1 LKAGGIEF
9 VGAPS
14 NRPAPGYSTESRSR
28 PLALGITA
36 GPPSET
42 IESLMQSLEPTLSS
56 GVADPPSATSS
67 VLKRVVSI
75 APAPLL
81 PGESEGG
88 YAEVALRIVKA
99 AQPRDAIEE
108 FLTRDVIELTWD
120 ILGLRR
126 MKAGLLR
133 ATVGDGVRRILS
145 KIEDVDHDYDERR
158 NADLYAQDWARG
170 IVSVRRGF
178 AGMLKKA
185 SLTMDYVLAEA
196 FAKEIDSFERFD
208 RMLASAEARR
218 NNALREIARHRSAL
232 GAAARQV
239 VDEVEDA
246 EFRTVETG
254 ELIGGKPS

>member
-1 LKAGGIEF
+1 
-9 VGAPS
+9 
-14 NRPAPGYSTESRSR
+14 
-28 PLALGITA
+28 
-36 GPPSET
+36 
-42 IESLMQSLEPTLSS
+42 MQSLEPALSS
-56 GVADPPSATSS
+56 GVADHSSATSP
-67 VLKRVVSI
+67 VFDRVVTI

-81 PGESEGG
+81 PGESQGD

-120 ILGLRR
+120 ILRLRR

-145 KIEDVDHDYDERR
+145 RIEDVDDDYNERR
-158 NADLYAQDWARG
+158 NADRYAQDWARG

-185 SLTMDYVLAEA
+185 GLTMDDVIAEA

-218 NNALREIARHRSAL
+218 NNALREIDRHRSAL
-232 GAAARQV
+232 CAAVRQV

-246 EFRTVETG
+246 EFRNVETG
-254 ELIGGKPS
+254 ELIGGMPP